1 MKDLLVEMA
10 KALVDN
16 PELVKVNVLKG
27 GSTIVLELSVAK
39 EDLGKVIGK
48 QGRNAQAVRTL
59 LSGAAGKLGKCVV
72 MEIIE

>member
-59 LSGAAGKLGKCVV
+59 LSGAAGKLGKSVV